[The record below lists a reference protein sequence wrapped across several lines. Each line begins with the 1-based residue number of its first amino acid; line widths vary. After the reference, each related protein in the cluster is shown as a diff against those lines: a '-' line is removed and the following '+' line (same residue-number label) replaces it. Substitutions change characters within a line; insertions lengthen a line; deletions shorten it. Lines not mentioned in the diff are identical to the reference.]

1 MSGVPKDV
9 DNRAK
14 TKCKMR
20 EARSQSLAQFSKL
33 YSLFMKKK
41 KKNSKK
47 VLKVDSIL
55 KVLYDF
61 INEL

>member
-1 MSGVPKDV
+1 
-9 DNRAK
+9 
-14 TKCKMR
+14 MR

-33 YSLFMKKK
+33 YSLFMKK

>member
-41 KKNSKK
+41 KNSKK

-61 INEL
+61 INKL

>member
-14 TKCKMR
+14 TKCEMR

-33 YSLFMKKK
+33 YSLFMKK

>member
-9 DNRAK
+9 GNRAK

-20 EARSQSLAQFSKL
+20 EARSQSLAKLSKL

-41 KKNSKK
+41 NSKEI
-47 VLKVDSIL
+47 LKVDSIL
-55 KVLYDF
+55 KILYDF

>member
-41 KKNSKK
+41 KNSKK